1 MRQKEYLRSR
11 YRAIIG
17 YTGLMMVLLGALHL
31 VPLVVVPFFFEEAQ
45 FAPIFLFVG
54 GLLIAPGYLAYR
66 LFQPR
71 DSDALTLTEGMVV
84 IVLVWLAALLAST
97 LPLMSVSGLTFPQ
110 ALFESTSGWT
120 TTGLTVIVPEDHP
133 RIILLHRSLIQM
145 WGGAGFAILA
155 ISMLAASLGAGLSAA
170 EGRTDQLAPNIRRSA
185 SIVLY
190 IYVVYLVFGVI
201 ALRLAGMGWF
211 DAINHSFTAISTGG
225 FSTKNRSIAHFDSA
239 LIEAVIILLM
249 FLGSVNLL
257 IAYTAIRG
265 KWRDVLRSGEIRLMF
280 GIVVPSV
287 LLVFFVTVR
296 GLYGLEREVRVAVFE
311 VMSAITTTGFSI
323 ANYADWND
331 FGLAMLA
338 LLMLIG
344 GGVGSTSGGIKLLRV
359 YVLYKAVTWEI
370 RKAFMPQ
377 HMVNEPAIR
386 QGERRDLLSDRQT
399 RQVAAF
405 LVMFLIV
412 FLAGTGAMMMAGYP
426 MLDSVFEVASAIGN
440 TGLSIGQT
448 QPDMPESMMWS
459 QSIVM
464 LMGRL
469 EFFAVIIGLLKLSGD
484 LWQLF
489 RPRKRSSR
497 SA

>member
-11 YRAIIG
+11 YRAIVG
-17 YTGLMMVLLGALHL
+17 YLGLMTTLLGVLHL
-31 VPLVVVPFFFEEAQ
+31 VPLIVLPFYPAEAQ
-45 FAPIFLFVG
+45 FAPVFLWVG
-54 GLLIAPGYLAYR
+54 GLLGGPGYLAYR

-71 DSDALTLTEGMVV
+71 DSDGLNLTEGMVV
-84 IVLVWLAALLAST
+84 IVLVWLSALLAST
-97 LPLMSVSGLTFPQ
+97 LPLMSITGLSFPQ
-110 ALFESTSGWT
+110 AVFESTSGWT
-120 TTGLTVIVPEDHP
+120 ATGLTVLIPEDTP
-133 RIILLHRSLIQM
+133 RIVLLHRSLMQV
-145 WGGAGFAILA
+145 WGSAGFAILA
-155 ISMLAASLGAGLSAA
+155 LSVLAVSLGAGLSAA
-170 EGRTDQLAPNIRRSA
+170 EGRTDQLAPNVRRSA

-190 IYVVYLVFGVI
+190 IYAGYLVFGVI

-211 DAINHSFTAISTGG
+211 DAVNHAFTAVATGG
-225 FSTKNRSIAHFDSA
+225 FSTKNASIAHFDSA

-249 FLGSVNLL
+249 FLGSVNFF

-265 KWRDVLRSGEIRLMF
+265 KWRDVLRSGEIRIMF

-287 LLVFFVTVR
+287 LFILFVTLN

-311 VMSAITTTGFSI
+311 VMAAITSTGFTV
-323 ANYADWND
+323 ANYADWD
-331 FGLAMLA
+331 EFGLSLLA

-359 YVLYKAVTWEI
+359 YILYKAVTWEI

-386 QGERRDLLSDRQT
+386 QGERRDLLSDKQT

-412 FLAGTGAMMMAGYP
+412 FLAGTGAMLMAGYP
-426 MLDSVFEVASAIGN
+426 LMTSVFEVASAIAN
-440 TGLSIGQT
+440 AGLSIGQT
-448 QPDMPESMMWS
+448 QPNMPEAMMWS
-459 QSIVM
+459 QSVVM

-469 EFFAVIIGLLKLSGD
+469 EFFAVIIGITKLVTD
-484 LWQLF
+484 LFQLF
-489 RPRKRSSR
+489 KPKKRNAR
-497 SA
+497 AA